1 MTLPRSVTGQELGE
15 EVLYFV
21 NQFGFDA
28 DSFAKTIAKGH
39 KTLQQSTMRLFMRAI
54 EEMAKVRPD
63 QRNEQTVEL
72 AKKITELAK
81 DYSLPL
87 I

>member
-1 MTLPRSVTGQELGE
+1 MTLPKTLTGQELGE

-21 NQFGFDA
+21 NQYGFDA
-28 DSFAKTIAKGH
+28 GTFAKTIAKGH
-39 KTLQQSTMRLFMRAI
+39 KTLQQSTMRLFIRTI
-54 EEMAKVRPD
+54 EEMAKVNPD
-63 QRNEQTVEL
+63 LRNEQTVKL
-72 AKKITELAK
+72 AKKITELSK

>member
-1 MTLPRSVTGQELGE
+1 MTLPKSITGQELGE

-21 NQFGFDA
+21 NQFGFDSE
-28 DSFAKTIAKGH
+28 DFAKTIAKGH
-39 KTLQQSTMRLFMRAI
+39 KTLQQSAMRLFMRTI
-54 EEMAKVRPD
+54 EEMSKVHPD

-72 AKKITELAK
+72 AGKITELAK
-81 DYSLPL
+81 GYGLPL

>member
-1 MTLPRSVTGQELGE
+1 
-15 EVLYFV
+15 
-21 NQFGFDA
+21 
-28 DSFAKTIAKGH
+28 
-39 KTLQQSTMRLFMRAI
+39 MRLFMRTI

-81 DYSLPL
+81 DYGLPL

>member
-1 MTLPRSVTGQELGE
+1 MTLPKSLTGQELGE

-28 DSFAKTIAKGH
+28 DAFAKTISKGH

-54 EEMAKVRPD
+54 EEMAKVHPD

-72 AKKITELAK
+72 AGKITELAK
-81 DYSLPL
+81 DYGLPL

>member
-1 MTLPRSVTGQELGE
+1 MTLPKSITGQELGE

-39 KTLQQSTMRLFMRAI
+39 KTLQQSTMRLFMKTIA
-54 EEMAKVRPD
+54 EMAKVYPD
-63 QRNEQTVEL
+63 KRNEQTVEL
-72 AKKITELAK
+72 AKKITELAE

>member
-1 MTLPRSVTGQELGE
+1 MTLPKSVTGQELGE

-28 DSFAKTIAKGH
+28 DAFAKTIAKGH
-39 KTLQQSTMRLFMRAI
+39 KTLQQSTMRLFIRTI

-81 DYSLPL
+81 DYGLPL